1 MLCNRI
7 PHRRIRNLPSPSGPC
22 VETSLSRELM
32 RREPD
37 PRLSHCPR
45 RVYASARK
53 TLKNR
58 SLSSTAFRLVL
69 IVCSATSSQC
79 DVRKVLAADSIRQE
93 VEDSLRR
100 LSVDAIDLYQIHWAS

>member
-37 PRLSHCPR
+37 PHLSHCPR
-45 RVYASARK
+45 RVHASARQALEVVL
-53 TLKNR
+53 TH
-58 SLSSTAFRLVL
+58 RLHL
-69 IVCSATSSQC
+69 GGCGS
-79 DVRKVLAADSIRQE
+79 DAAK
-93 VEDSLRR
+93 LRA
-100 LSVDAIDLYQIHWAS
+100 DAKASGGVAEE